1 MAKNEIIKAR
11 TLADIDRK
19 VEKVIRDLGNPEPP
33 LDLET
38 VRELLKLDLAFYS
51 ANDPGILQEVVSKM
65 KMAGKQV
72 LARPSRILD
81 AVRKWDLRA
90 LYIPDGKR
98 ILIDEN
104 QPKLKHRWH
113 EGHEIG
119 HSLLPWHAGAMLGDN
134 EHTLRPSC
142 HETIEAEA
150 NFAAGRLLF
159 LRDRFTDECL
169 SHKPSFDALK
179 ELKNT
184 YGNTHT
190 TTFWRGVETWGKETP
205 ILGLIT
211 DHPNISR
218 RTATF
223 DSQNPCKHFIQSSA
237 FAHKFSN
244 VKETA
249 VFDQIVEYCKAQK
262 SGPLG
267 EAEVVLTDDNG
278 DMHVF
283 RFESFSFYYQTLTL
297 GVYQRPHNILIAV
310 AS

>member
-11 TLADIDRK
+11 TAADIDRK
-19 VEKVIRDLGNPEPP
+19 VERVIRDLGNPEPP

-38 VRELLKLDLAFYS
+38 VRELLKLNLAYYT
-51 ANDPGILQEVVSKM
+51 ANDPSILQEVVSKM
-65 KMAGKQV
+65 TMAGKQV

-98 ILIDEN
+98 ILIDKD

-134 EHTLRPSC
+134 EHTLRQSC

-159 LRDRFTDECL
+159 LRDRFTNECL
-169 SHKPSFDALK
+169 SHDPSFDALK
-179 ELKNT
+179 GLKNT
-184 YGNTHT
+184 YGNTYT
-190 TTFWRGVETWGKETP
+190 TTFWRGVETWGKELP

-211 DHPNISR
+211 DHPHIAHRSAN
-218 RTATF
+218 F
-223 DSQNPCKHFIQSSA
+223 DAQNPCKHFIQSTA
-237 FAHKFSN
+237 FRDKFSN
-244 VKETA
+244 IGETSI
-249 VFDQIVEYCKAQK
+249 FDEVVEYCRANK

-267 EAEVVLTDDNG
+267 EADVLLTDDNG
-278 DMHVF
+278 DRHVF
-283 RFESFSFYYQTLTL
+283 HFESFSFFHQTLTL
-297 GVYQRPHNILIAV
+297 GVYQAPHNGLIAV